1 MKLGGNVQTLVLKF
15 CYHRLLIIWPLTHCM
30 TLYHK
35 HFMIKWPELTE
46 KAKAMIYLVIKSIVK
61 VELSQ
66 KYFLNKRGWVIK
78 TFLNFCVRKKCPC
91 SSNDI
96 FRKYKFWTI
105 YISGGIRKGDNN
117 VDPFSLTR
125 LPYEGLMELNY
136 YWSLDFF
143 FFISKNLLYTNKQIQ

>member
-1 MKLGGNVQTLVLKF
+1 MKLGANAQTLVLKF
-15 CYHRLLIIWPLTHCM
+15 CYHRLLMIWPLTHCM

-46 KAKAMIYLVIKSIVK
+46 KALQKLNFHKSISLIK
-61 VELSQ
+61 EVEWLRHFWTSA
-66 KYFLNKRGWVIK
+66 R
-78 TFLNFCVRKKCPC
+78 VRKKCPC

-105 YISGGIRKGDNN
+105 YMSGGIRKGDNN

-143 FFISKNLLYTNKQIQ
+143 FISKNLLMVQAYLILLF